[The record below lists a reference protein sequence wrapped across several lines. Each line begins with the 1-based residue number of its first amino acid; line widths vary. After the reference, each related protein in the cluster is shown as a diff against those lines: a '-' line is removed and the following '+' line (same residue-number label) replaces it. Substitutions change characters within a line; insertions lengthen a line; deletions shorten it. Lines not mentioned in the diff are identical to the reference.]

1 MSLTSRTIYI
11 DKHLNFTYLVGGKW
25 YLVILIFIFLGMNEV
40 VTICISSMKSLLLS
54 SPFFFTVGG
63 MALHTLEL
71 NPYRSYMHCRYLS
84 YLWLV
89 FLFFCDI
96 FWWTEI
102 INFNVVRYIS
112 LPLGLCF
119 LYVFKEILLTSVFHA
134 RVCVCVCAR
143 MCVSVKVLS

>member
-1 MSLTSRTIYI
+1 MVPG
-11 DKHLNFTYLVGGKW
+11 DLNFHLLRYEWGCDHLYFFHEKS
-25 YLVILIFIFLGMNEV
+25 VIV
-40 VTICISSMKSLLLS
+40 LS
-54 SPFFFTVGG
+54 FFFTVGG

-119 LYVFKEILLTSVFHA
+119 LYVFEEILLTSVFHA